1 METALQ
7 RIIRKTG
14 RTPVRYA
21 GSNAAPRVLVRRK
34 MYIFPGRLIR
44 AALRRIQTYGRKTVI
59 HTITKENLKSSQSL
73 SWNEAGEWG
82 WTNGMP
88 VRYGRPAG

>member
-1 METALQ
+1 
-7 RIIRKTG
+7 
-14 RTPVRYA
+14 
-21 GSNAAPRVLVRRK
+21 

-73 SWNEAGEWG
+73 SWNEAGGVGLDER
-82 WTNGMP
+82 N
-88 VRYGRPAG
+88 AGTIRETCQLMEK